1 MIPFKN
7 LYAWFFGLLMLV
19 TCGIEYAAAQ
29 TPAVRVPRPS
39 QKASVMQTI
48 GITDITINYHRP
60 GVKGRLIWGDAPA
73 EVTVKGEATLDD
85 QNARLKGAPIVPFGH
100 VWRSG
105 ANEATQFAVTDDV
118 LINGQPLKAGTYSLH
133 TIPGRE
139 EWTIIFNNDAG
150 QWGSFSYDSK
160 KDALRVKAKPQ
171 TTTESQEWL
180 MYTFDSVGENSAQVN
195 LRWEKVR
202 VPFTVEVKDV
212 TALTLEKARAAVAAA
227 KPDDWRTPL
236 QAANAAIQNKNVEE
250 GMRWLE
256 QSIKVKPTFQNLSAK
271 AIALFNAGRKDE
283 AISIAEQAI
292 QQGKA
297 DKVDTTRF
305 EKRLADMKAGKTS

>member
-1 MIPFKN
+1 
-7 LYAWFFGLLMLV
+7 
-19 TCGIEYAAAQ
+19 
-29 TPAVRVPRPS
+29 
-39 QKASVMQTI
+39 
-48 GITDITINYHRP
+48 
-60 GVKGRLIWGDAPA
+60 
-73 EVTVKGEATLDD
+73 
-85 QNARLKGAPIVPFGH
+85 
-100 VWRSG
+100 
-105 ANEATQFAVTDDV
+105 
-118 LINGQPLKAGTYSLH
+118 
-133 TIPGRE
+133 
-139 EWTIIFNNDAG
+139 
-150 QWGSFSYDSK
+150 
-160 KDALRVKAKPQ
+160 
-171 TTTESQEWL
+171 

-227 KPDDWRTPL
+227 KPDDWRTLL
-236 QAANAAIQNKNVEE
+236 QAANYAIQNKNVEE